1 MKKTAIALT
10 PPGCGK
16 VSLEPEYAGNPDK
29 TETYR
34 NAKSAEMKV
43 ESGISGRRDAVD
55 WLVIES
61 IAQKRESVNRYYH
74 KFDIVLI
81 WEMGPSGEFGGY
93 DLEDTH

>member
-16 VSLEPEYAGNPDK
+16 VTLGPEYAGNPDK

-34 NAKSAEMKV
+34 NAISAEMKV

-61 IAQKRESVNRYYH
+61 IAQKEESVNRYYH

-81 WEMGPSGEFGGY
+81 
-93 DLEDTH
+93 